1 MENLFERATK
11 NRAVAETH
19 CNSRSSRSHSVFTL
33 KISGKN
39 EVTSETCVGKQEF
52 RPHSNSFY
60 VALRAGLYPSTWC
73 NAGAEMGLLFT
84 KNLEDGVQNVHETD
98 KNRL

>member
-1 MENLFERATK
+1 M
-11 NRAVAETH
+11 
-19 CNSRSSRSHSVFTL
+19 FTL

-39 EVTSETCVGKQEF
+39 AVTSETCVGKQEF
-52 RPHSNSFY
+52 RPHSKSFY
-60 VALRAGLYPSTWC
+60 VDLRAGLYPSTLC
-73 NAGAEMGLLFT
+73 NAGAKMGLLSI